1 MPVELIAAAGY
12 ELLMQNNQNETF
24 NVFWLIF
31 LVIFATGMLIFAI
44 LVKSNGTK
52 KKNLNKNFKKNEK
65 KKDFL

>member
-1 MPVELIAAAGY
+1 MPVELITAAGY

-52 KKNLNKNFKKNEK
+52 KKEFK
-65 KKDFL
+65 